1 MSEMLGNQYF
11 MVRKYC
17 EALAEFEEEYRKGTA
32 NKSVRKKLIICFIKT
47 NRIKEAFEIFIKLV
61 DEDLEFIINTDPIFD
76 DCPCPDIIYELENSI
91 ETDNRDERKLIL
103 GMLWL
108 FCDIKKSIKYFSK
121 LPMND
126 VIGDLLNKL
135 NKTQNQLNL
144 EIKNGK

>member
-17 EALAEFEEEYRKGTA
+17 EALAEFEEEYRKDTT

-76 DCPCPDIIYELENSI
+76 DCPCPDIIFELENSI
-91 ETDNRDERKLIL
+91 ETDTQDKKILAL

-108 FCDIKKSIKYFSK
+108 FCDIKKSVKYFSE
-121 LPMND
+121 LPMD
-126 VIGDLLNKL
+126 DIIGGLLNKL
-135 NKTQNQLNL
+135 KETQNQLNL